1 MKDPRANNSATGSND
16 YDEDFDSTDTSDDR
30 AFWRKATARPGG
42 QSRWCMCVFSVAA
55 ILLLALIISIS
66 LTKAQVDSKFSTVER
81 EMSNLT
87 RSLQSLTSKIQQ
99 LEKQGQEDLQKCMLM
114 SVSLN
119 MLKVEIQD
127 MSTNVINLR
136 EVAAQLKC
144 SFNRLNNNTQDQ
156 CCPLQWTLYSSHCY
170 YFSDYGMSWH
180 QAQDECESM
189 KGQLLVLNSKK
200 EKEFVISHTTPHY
213 YWLGLTD
220 ERTGQWEWLDG
231 TPYVMVKSEW
241 MPGQPDNWEAHGLG
255 GGEDCA
261 HFHRDGRYNDDH
273 CSRDYRFV
281 CKSHAITSD
290 Q

>member
-1 MKDPRANNSATGSND
+1 MAPHMPTHMP
-16 YDEDFDSTDTSDDR
+16 FT
-30 AFWRKATARPGG
+30 
-42 QSRWCMCVFSVAA
+42 
-55 ILLLALIISIS
+55 
-66 LTKAQVDSKFSTVER
+66 
-81 EMSNLT
+81 
-87 RSLQSLTSKIQQ
+87 
-99 LEKQGQEDLQKCMLM
+99 GQEDLQKCMLM

-200 EKEFVISHTTPHY
+200 EKVSVYERGKTTKHLSAVFMNEAKQPNTYQH
-213 YWLGLTD
+213 
-220 ERTGQWEWLDG
+220 
-231 TPYVMVKSEW
+231 SEW